1 MTEQEPMY
9 SCRHPGCAEEFS
21 YNADMLRHHPSG
33 GLVCET
39 CWQHEDGADW
49 NELPEVVSHKERCA
63 ALEAELDHFKKSG
76 IIEVATRNPSVKDY
90 MDHWESRAATAE
102 SALAAMTAER
112 DELAAQLG
120 AAKSF
125 MERALR
131 DAADPRRFNPK
142 ADAAQ
147 TLRFALNSNWPA
159 RAKAMGDVVKAAQA
173 ETKAEEEDAS
183 YHEQSAGSLSSK
195 SGNARRQRRA
205 AVRALTHIDKQ
216 EQSDG

>member
-90 MDHWESRAATAE
+90 MDHWESRA
-102 SALAAMTAER
+102 
-112 DELAAQLG
+112 
-120 AAKSF
+120 
-125 MERALR
+125 
-131 DAADPRRFNPK
+131 
-142 ADAAQ
+142 
-147 TLRFALNSNWPA
+147 
-159 RAKAMGDVVKAAQA
+159 KAMGDVVKAAQA

-216 EQSDG
+216 EQSDGM